1 MIFSLLLPNLV
12 LFLLLAGAV
21 PWVIGII
28 DILRA
33 PDLTGEMRIVW
44 MLVLVFAWPVGI
56 VAWLVLRGRRSWRLV
71 AIVVLVALMSLTLV
85 VTVFE
90 TVLALQPHNVIQPLP
105 LPAATAPPG
114 PNGTSQNG

>member
-12 LFLLLAGAV
+12 LFLLLAGVV
-21 PWVIGII
+21 PWVFAII

-33 PDLTGEMRIVW
+33 PDLTGEMRVVW

-56 VAWLVLRGRRSWRLV
+56 VAWLVLRGRRRWRQV
-71 AIVVLVALMSLTLV
+71 AIVVLAGMMSLTLV

-90 TVLALQPHNVIQPLP
+90 LYLRFSRTM
-105 LPAATAPPG
+105 
-114 PNGTSQNG
+114 